1 MTLDKNVKRKY
12 YLQNY
17 DPNWV
22 KKFDEIK
29 LLLQSVFGNKALKIE
44 HVGSTSIPGMK
55 AKPII
60 DVLVVVEKMEEFLE
74 QREKMIS
81 FGYEWGEN
89 YIAPNTQLFFKMADD
104 GSKTENIHICESGE
118 PKEKQFLVM
127 RDFFRTFPEKA
138 KEYSDLKEKN
148 QALHPD
154 DYPAY
159 REAKAPFLQSIE
171 QEAYEWNRNKI
182 RYNFVLV

>member
-1 MTLDKNVKRKY
+1 MTLDKNIKRKY
-12 YLQNY
+12 SLNDY

-22 KKFDEIK
+22 TKFDEIK
-29 LLLQSVFGNKALKIE
+29 AFLKSVFGDEALKIE

-60 DVLVVVEKMEEFLE
+60 DALVVVENMEDFAE
-74 QREKMIS
+74 QKEKMTAA
-81 FGYEWGEN
+81 GYEWGEN
-89 YIAPNTQLFFKMADD
+89 YIAPNTLIFYKIAGD
-104 GSKTENIHICESGE
+104 GSKTENIHICEKGST
-118 PKEKQFLVM
+118 KEKQFLVM

-148 QALHPD
+148 HALHPD

-159 REAKAPFLQSIE
+159 RAAKAPFLQRIE
-171 QEAYEWNRNKI
+171 QEAYNWDKLTNNYE
-182 RYNFVLV
+182 